1 MQTLFDIIDEPLTST
16 SANLSGD
23 QNLLDSRELFDAFN
37 GKVDLVVDSGKIPES
52 RGSTILDLTLD
63 PPQILREGD
72 IKTDNLKEFIDGNS

>member
-72 IKTDNLKEFIDGNS
+72 IKTDTLKEFIDGNS